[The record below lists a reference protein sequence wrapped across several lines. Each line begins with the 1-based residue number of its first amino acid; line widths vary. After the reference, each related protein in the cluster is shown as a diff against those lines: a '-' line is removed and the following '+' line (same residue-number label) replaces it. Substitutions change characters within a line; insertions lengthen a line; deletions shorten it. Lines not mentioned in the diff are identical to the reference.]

1 MSETLRSSSAFPD
14 DALAAEDEKSDLRAV
29 RAVHGVRPG
38 QVLACSMSLLCA
50 GVLLTRGFIGL
61 VPGRPVYVVLGVVLA
76 GSALWALSVDHVGL
90 RITPDRPLDLLTDEV
105 NRSRR
110 FGHPLTVVHARCDAA
125 TATEI
130 AKQMRAC
137 DRAWHR
143 RGGLAVMLVETDG
156 VGARSVVDRIA
167 EVVDLADVRVITF
180 PDDALTIPQL
190 LDPDHRAEGEAAA
203 AGRAEEPDEP
213 DVAGGLREARS

>member
-1 MSETLRSSSAFPD
+1 MSQAFASRPPGPATD
-14 DALAAEDEKSDLRAV
+14 LGVGGEEVDLRAV

-90 RITPDRPLDLLTDEV
+90 RVTADRPLDLLTDEV

-110 FGHPLTVVHARCDAA
+110 FGHPLTVVHARCDPA
-125 TATEI
+125 TATEM

-143 RGGLAVMLVETDG
+143 RGGLAIMLVETDG
-156 VGARSVVDRIA
+156 RGARSVVDRIA
-167 EVVDLADVRVITF
+167 EVVDLADVRVVTF
-180 PDDALTIPQL
+180 PDDALTVPQL
-190 LDPDHRAEGEAAA
+190 LDPDHQGEAPVHGLGA
-203 AGRAEEPDEP
+203 PDDDEA
-213 DVAGGLREARS
+213 DGLREAAS